1 MSKLPKAARVRRVYP
16 AFATGPARK
25 KSPPLP
31 AEAARVGMAP
41 LLPTQIPR
49 VVFFTAALAPFHP
62 VPW

>member
-1 MSKLPKAARVRRVYP
+1 MSKLPKAARVAEFIPLLQWGLLV
-16 AFATGPARK
+16 K

-31 AEAARVGMAP
+31 AEAARVGMAS